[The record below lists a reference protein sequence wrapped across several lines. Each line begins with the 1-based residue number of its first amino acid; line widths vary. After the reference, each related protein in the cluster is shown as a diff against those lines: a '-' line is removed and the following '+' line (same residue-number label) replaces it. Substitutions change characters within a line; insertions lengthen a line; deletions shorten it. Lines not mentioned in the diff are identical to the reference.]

1 MDRIVTFLL
10 LLVSALLLV
19 PGCIAEEQVAPEA
32 TEVVPE
38 VPVVEEATEEVV
50 EEVAG
55 EVQAEEVTEVV
66 AEELPVYNVTADVN
80 STEINMTVGQI
91 AMIELPVT
99 TDFEWNVTASE
110 GLTIIKD
117 IHVDAVDETVG
128 AFHQWFVEAVA
139 AGEQSFSGVE
149 QKADSEET
157 GSEYTLK
164 ILVE

>member
-38 VPVVEEATEEVV
+38 VPVVEEATEAVV

-55 EVQAEEVTEVV
+55 EVPVEEVTEVI

-80 STEINMTVGQI
+80 VTELNMTVGQI
-91 AMIELPVT
+91 AMIELPET
-99 TDFEWNVTASE
+99 TDFEWNVTATE
-110 GLTIIKD
+110 GLTIVKD
-117 IHVDAVDETVG
+117 IHIDAVEGTVG
-128 AFHQWFVEAVA
+128 AFHQWFVEAVT

-149 QKADSEET
+149 KKADSEET
-157 GSEYTLK
+157 GSEYTLN